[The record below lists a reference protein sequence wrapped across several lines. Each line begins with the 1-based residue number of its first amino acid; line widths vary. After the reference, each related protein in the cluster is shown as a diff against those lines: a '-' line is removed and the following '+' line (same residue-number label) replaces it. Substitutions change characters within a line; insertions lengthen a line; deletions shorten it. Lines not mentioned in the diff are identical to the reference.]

1 MGKPIIGLTTY
12 GRTERNLHSNFYDA
26 HYVIPAAYVDAVRR
40 AGGVPILLPPD
51 EPAWRELLAVVDG
64 VILIGGGDI
73 DPDLYGGNAAHPN
86 LSLAGAERDS
96 FEMTLARELAN
107 GTPRPTLAICRGMQ
121 VVNVALGGSMHEHL
135 LDILPEDEDIHGCAD
150 VEWVI
155 QDVQVE
161 LDSRLAAALGETAV
175 TPASSHHQ
183 AVKDIAPDLTV
194 TAVAP
199 DGIVEGLELP
209 DHPWFVAVQW
219 HPEATA
225 VTDEVQQR
233 LFDALVAACEKVR
246 G

>member
-64 VILIGGGDI
+64 VVLIGGGDV
-73 DPDLYGGNAAHPN
+73 DPALYGGNAAHPR

-96 FEMTLARELAN
+96 FEMALARELAN

-121 VVNVALGGSMHEHL
+121 MANVALGGSLHEHL
-135 LDILPEDEDIHGCAD
+135 PDIRQEDIHGFAD

-161 LDSRLAAALGETAV
+161 PGSRLAAALGQTAV

-183 AVKDIAPDLTV
+183 AVKNIAPELTV

-199 DGIVEGLELP
+199 DGIIEGLELP

-225 VTDEVQQR
+225 VTDETQQR
-233 LFDALVAACEKVR
+233 LFDALVAAARERVR